1 MLVDYGLFSRLGT
14 TPAILAAKGQQL
26 GYHWRYD
33 DLKEFKLG
41 ALSPYQLITKAISIY
56 RIVTI
61 VIKPRQS
68 MQVLFMR
75 YN

>member
-1 MLVDYGLFSRLGT
+1 M
-14 TPAILAAKGQQL
+14 AAKGQQL

-41 ALSPYQLITKAISIY
+41 ALSPYQLITKGHLNLQNRHNSYQTETVDA
-56 RIVTI
+56 
-61 VIKPRQS
+61 
-68 MQVLFMR
+68 VLFMR